1 MDFGRFSG
9 QVSKELDVNGNTLRV
24 WCLELENAGYKFER
38 NNRQQRIYYEHDI
51 AILQKMKVLMADGTR
66 TLQEAISILLESSL
80 SDTTDNALTHTV
92 NGNGGSEITPL
103 QRDNNTVGVAYAILE
118 QTNEKMAELIKQQQ
132 TIALQNQEILN
143 VIHKDNEEKQLV
155 IQAVFEKQQQIIEQQ
170 QDIHLQN
177 QSITKMYLDEREEKL
192 KERQEKNELKEQFS
206 VMQEKMNEML
216 EFVHQQSEEKSKSFF
231 SKFFSKKSKL

>member
-51 AILQKMKVLMADGTR
+51 AILKEMKVLMADGTR

-80 SDTTDNALTHTV
+80 SEDTDNALTHTI
-92 NGNGGSEITPL
+92 NDSNGSETTPF
-103 QRDNNTVGVAYAILE
+103 QRNNSAAGVAYAILE
-118 QTNEKMAELIKQQQ
+118 QTNEKVAELIKQQQ
-132 TIALQNQEILN
+132 TIALQNQEILS
-143 VIHKDNEEKQLV
+143 VIHKDNEEKRNV

-177 QSITKMYLDEREEKL
+177 QNITKMYLDEREEKL
-192 KERQEKNELKEQFS
+192 KERQEKNELKEQLS
-206 VMQEKMNEML
+206 DMQEKMNEML
-216 EFVHQQSEEKSKSFF
+216 KFVHQQSEERSKSFL
-231 SKFFSKKSKL
+231 SKFFSKKS

>member
-1 MDFGRFSG
+1 MDFGKFSG

-51 AILQKMKVLMADGTR
+51 AILKEMKVLMADGTR

-80 SDTTDNALTHTV
+80 SVVDDNALTHTV
-92 NGNGGSEITPL
+92 NDNDGSEVTPL
-103 QRDNNTVGVAYAILE
+103 QRNNNAVGVAYALLE
-118 QTNEKMAELIKQQQ
+118 QTNEKVAELIKQQQ

>member
-24 WCLELENAGYKFER
+24 WCLELESAGYMFER

-51 AILQKMKVLMADGTR
+51 ALLKEMKVLMADGTR

-80 SDTTDNALTHTV
+80 SDATDNALTHTV
-92 NGNGGSEITPL
+92 NDNDGSEITPS
-103 QRDNNTVGVAYAILE
+103 QRNNNAAGVAYAILE

-143 VIHKDNEEKQLV
+143 VIHKDTEEKQLV

>member
-51 AILQKMKVLMADGTR
+51 TILKEMKVLMADGTR
-66 TLQEAISILLESSL
+66 TLQEAISLLLESSL
-80 SDTTDNALTHTV
+80 SKDTDNALTHSV
-92 NGNGGSEITPL
+92 NENVGSETTPF
-103 QRDNNTVGVAYAILE
+103 QRNNSTVGVAYAILE
-118 QTNEKMAELIKQQQ
+118 QTNEKVAELIKQQQ

-177 QSITKMYLDEREEKL
+177 QNITRMYLDEREEKL
-192 KERQEKNELKEQFS
+192 KERQEKTELKEQLS
-206 VMQEKMNEML
+206 DMQEKMNEML
-216 EFVHQQSEEKSKSFF
+216 EFVHQQSEERGKSFF

>member
-51 AILQKMKVLMADGTR
+51 TILKEMKGLMADGTR

-80 SDTTDNALTHTV
+80 SEADDNALTHSV
-92 NGNGGSEITPL
+92 GDSNGSETTL
-103 QRDNNTVGVAYAILE
+103 FQRNNNAAGVAYAILE
-118 QTNEKMAELIKQQQ
+118 QTNEKVAELIKQQQ

-143 VIHKDNEEKQLV
+143 VIHKDKEEKQLV

-206 VMQEKMNEML
+206 DMQEKMNEML

>member
-51 AILQKMKVLMADGTR
+51 TILKEMKVLMADGTR

-80 SDTTDNALTHTV
+80 SEAHDNALTHTV
-92 NGNGGSEITPL
+92 NNSAGSETTPL
-103 QRDNNTVGVAYAILE
+103 QRNNSAAGVAYAILE
-118 QTNEKMAELIKQQQ
+118 QTNEKVAELIKQQQ

-177 QSITKMYLDEREEKL
+177 QDITKMYLDEREEKL
-192 KERQEKNELKEQFS
+192 KERQEKTN
-206 VMQEKMNEML
+206 
-216 EFVHQQSEEKSKSFF
+216 
-231 SKFFSKKSKL
+231 

>member
-24 WCLELENAGYKFER
+24 WCLELESAGYMFER

-51 AILQKMKVLMADGTR
+51 ALLKEMKVLMADGTR

-80 SDTTDNALTHTV
+80 SDATDNALTHTV
-92 NGNGGSEITPL
+92 NDNDGSEITPS
-103 QRDNNTVGVAYAILE
+103 QRNNNAAGVAYAILE

>member
-51 AILQKMKVLMADGTR
+51 AILKEMKVLMADGTR

-80 SDTTDNALTHTV
+80 SDAADNALTHTV
-92 NGNGGSEITPL
+92 NDNDSSEITPS
-103 QRDNNTVGVAYAILE
+103 QRNNNAAGVAYAILE

-132 TIALQNQEILN
+132 TIALHNQEILN
-143 VIHKDNEEKQLV
+143 VIHKDTEEKQLV

>member
-51 AILQKMKVLMADGTR
+51 TILKKMKGLMADGTR

-80 SDTTDNALTHTV
+80 SEDDDNALTHTV
-92 NGNGGSEITPL
+92 NDSDGSETTL
-103 QRDNNTVGVAYAILE
+103 SQRNNNAAGVAYAILE
-118 QTNEKMAELIKQQQ
+118 QTNEKVAELIKQQQ

-206 VMQEKMNEML
+206 DMQKKMNEML
-216 EFVHQQSEEKSKSFF
+216 EFVHQQNEEKSKSFF